1 MKETEEDTN
10 KWKSIP
16 CFRVRRINIVKM
28 SRLFKVIYRFNI
40 KIHFYRNRKNNSKIC
55 MEPQKTLNSQSNLEG
70 EQN

>member
-16 CFRVRRINIVKM
+16 CLWVRRINIVIM
-28 SRLFKVIYRFNI
+28 SRLLKDFYRFNI
-40 KIHFYRNRKNNSKIC
+40 KIHFYRNRKNNPKIC

-70 EQN
+70 EQS